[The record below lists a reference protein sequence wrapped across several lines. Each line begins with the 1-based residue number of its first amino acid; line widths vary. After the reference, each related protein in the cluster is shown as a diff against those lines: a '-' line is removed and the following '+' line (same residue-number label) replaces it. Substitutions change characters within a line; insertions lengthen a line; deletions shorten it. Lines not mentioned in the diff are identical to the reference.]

1 MELQKGDT
9 IGLIALAGDCAKEQV
24 DNTVVNLQSLG
35 YRVKLSDNIYK
46 ADRYLAG
53 SDEEKV
59 SELHSF
65 FEDEEIKLILNM
77 RGGYGAIRLIN
88 KIDYDLIKKNYK
100 PFVGYSD
107 ITALLLMIYKKT
119 GMITYHGTMGI
130 NYAIQTPSPRWGEG
144 RGEGLTMDFN
154 HINLI
159 NALSGEKL
167 IFDGNKTYVQGD
179 AEGIIW
185 GGNLAT
191 VVSLCGI
198 DFIPDKDFI
207 FFAEDINEPVYK
219 IDRMFTQLFN
229 IEKFRGKCKGVVLGE
244 FLDTDNETWLD
255 EFFKTLP
262 VPAVGGFKITHGKE
276 NVTIPIGR
284 PSKLSGA
291 ALVIE

>member
-24 DNTVVNLQSLG
+24 DNAVVNLQSLG

-65 FEDEEIKLILNM
+65 FEDEDIKLILNM

-119 GMITYHGTMGI
+119 GMITYHGPMGVGV
-130 NYAIQTPSPRWGEG
+130 NVGVGE
-144 RGEGLTMDFN
+144 FVYK
-154 HINLI
+154 NLLK
-159 NALSGEKL
+159 ALSGKILNLE
-167 IFDGNKTYVQGD
+167 GNKTYVQGD

-244 FLDTDNETWLD
+244 FLDTDNEIWLD